1 MNSCNKKLR
10 ILIADDHELVRN
22 GIQALL
28 RADKNFDV
36 VAQVGNGKEA
46 VERAELLQPDLAIVD
61 ITMPVLDGL
70 EATSRIRNASPNTRI
85 LVLTMHESDQMVRR
99 VLGAGATGYVLKSDL
114 AHQLVRAVRSVAQ
127 GKVFLTPAVSQIVLD
142 SFLQAKR
149 EPQPFAREEY
159 APSARETEVIRL
171 LAQGSSNKQIALLLG
186 IAVRTVETHRAKIM
200 LKLGLHSIVELVHY
214 ADNHGMR
221 N

>member
-1 MNSCNKKLR
+1 MSNCNNKLR

-22 GIQALL
+22 GIRALL
-28 RADKNFDV
+28 VANKHFDV

-46 VERAELLQPDLAIVD
+46 VERAELLQPDLAILD
-61 ITMPVLDGL
+61 ITMPALDGL
-70 EATSRIRNASPNTRI
+70 EATGRIRNACPNTRI

-114 AHQLVRAVRSVAQ
+114 AHQLVKAVRSVAQ

-142 SFLQAKR
+142 SFLQTKK
-149 EPQPFAREEY
+149 EPQPSDRREY
-159 APSARETEVIRL
+159 TPSRRETEVIRL
-171 LAQGSSNKQIALLLG
+171 LAQGSSNKEIASILG

-200 LKLGLHSIVELVHY
+200 LKLGLHSIVDLVHY
-214 ADNHGMR
+214 AELHGMR
-221 N
+221 S